1 MSATNW
7 VRWASEERLTPPVAP
22 SVAGTCRVCHGA
34 VGTGRDGRPF
44 DCCRNCRGYRTSLAG
59 LVPIAYSMADG
70 LESLLHQYKD
80 WGPEYAWMAKPLA
93 SVLYEFLSAHL
104 ACIQR
109 RYGTCDVAAIVPGA
123 NASRPF
129 DHLTTVI
136 ERLNQWP
143 VVWETGLLQRVGQ
156 DRASRGTVD
165 PNVYRVADGR
175 AVTGNTILLVDD
187 TWTSGSSLVSAASRL
202 MADGAASVVGLT
214 IGRQLRGDFGTTHDV
229 IAAVEART
237 FDNRRCVLCG

>member
-1 MSATNW
+1 M
-7 VRWASEERLTPPVAP
+7 
-22 SVAGTCRVCHGA
+22 AG
-34 VGTGRDGRPF
+34 
-44 DCCRNCRGYRTSLAG
+44 
-59 LVPIAYSMADG
+59 G

-80 WGPEYAWMAKPLA
+80 WGPDYTWMARPLA

-104 ACIQR
+104 SCIEA
-109 RYGTCDVAAIVPGA
+109 RYEACDVAAIVPRA

-136 ERLNQWP
+136 ERLDQWP
-143 VVWETGLLQRVGQ
+143 VVWDTGLLQKVGQ
-156 DRASRGTVD
+156 DRPSRGTVD

-175 AVTGNTILLVDD
+175 AVTGKTILLVDD

-202 MADGAASVVGLT
+202 MADGAAAVVGLT

-229 IAAVEART
+229 ITAVEART